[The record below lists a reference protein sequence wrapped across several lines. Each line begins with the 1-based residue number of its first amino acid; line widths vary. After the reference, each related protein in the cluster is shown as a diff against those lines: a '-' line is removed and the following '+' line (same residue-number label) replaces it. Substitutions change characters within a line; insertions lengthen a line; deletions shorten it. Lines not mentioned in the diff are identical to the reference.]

1 MDKERFAPSAESVAR
16 RETSLTMAFDHDE
29 DTSRDPT
36 PTSTTPSVAVVYR
49 DCITSESLSSCLAS
63 TATAEGSRGL
73 DQHPTS
79 NQVAS
84 TPLLSMIQRC
94 DSYSNFY
101 DALSDPRLSSSLSS
115 SSAATRLLL
124 LLQLQQQPHFQHN
137 VTITTNSGTMTTSTS
152 PERMVVAQQQQ
163 QPHRRRD
170 VLLGYSLLVATS
182 LATAVLNAAITIF
195 GMGVGVGL
203 ILGDTMRDFPSAM
216 RTTSTNTTATT
227 TTTTANNN
235 NNMSSS
241 SSSSS
246 SDSDE
251 GEDTQVYPST
261 PTCRATVQR
270 ISSRSSSQVVLPSI
284 QQQSQQQQ
292 QQQQRLSTMPAQ

>member
-16 RETSLTMAFDHDE
+16 RETSLTMEFDHDE
-29 DTSRDPT
+29 DTGRDPT
-36 PTSTTPSVAVVYR
+36 PTSTNPSVAVVYS

-73 DQHPTS
+73 DQHPAT
-79 NQVAS
+79 NQAAT

-101 DALSDPRLSSSLSS
+101 DALSDPRLSSSSL
-115 SSAATRLLL
+115 SAATRLLL

-152 PERMVVAQQQQ
+152 PERMLLAQQQQ

-216 RTTSTNTTATT
+216 RTTSTNTTATAT
-227 TTTTANNN
+227 TTTTANNNN

-241 SSSSS
+241 SSSSNG
-246 SDSDE
+246 DE

-270 ISSRSSSQVVLPSI
+270 ISSRSSSQVVLPTI
-284 QQQSQQQQ
+284 QQQS
-292 QQQQRLSTMPAQ
+292 QQRLSTMPAQ